1 MNKLITRNLFFLS
14 GDEVLNSALSVLI
27 VDDNVKMRS
36 MIAEII
42 KSRTT
47 KVFECT
53 DGIDALEKYSIHRP
67 DWIVMDVKMKRMD
80 GLTAMELIHQFFPKA
95 KVMIV
100 SQDDTPE
107 IRQAAHH
114 AGASAFVPKENL
126 LEILDTLTQ

>member
-1 MNKLITRNLFFLS
+1 MNKLIIRNLLKLT
-14 GDEVLNSALSVLI
+14 GDEEVNSALSVLI

-42 KSRTT
+42 KSKT
-47 KVFECT
+47 KNVFECA
-53 DGIDALEKYSIHRP
+53 DGIDALGEYSIHQP
-67 DWIVMDVKMKRMD
+67 DWILMDMKMKRMD
-80 GLTAMELIHQFFPKA
+80 GLMATELIRQFFPKA

-126 LEILDTLTQ
+126 LEILDTLNQ